1 MFDEPYDHITF
12 GNTAYNDQFAKIN
25 VLDHGLNQYK
35 TSLGRRCLP
44 FDWVAVHWTSKMDNM
59 GHPKQVENSY
69 QTRGESDP
77 MVYQLGHYYSMKC
90 WEMAAVNM
98 HAGEQFLMECPEY
111 YAHGGAPCYA
121 VGDDGF

>member
-1 MFDEPYDHITF
+1 MFDSPYDHITY
-12 GNTAYNDQFAKIN
+12 GNTAYYDDFDKIK

-35 TSLGRRCLP
+35 TSLGRRCQP

-69 QTRGESDP
+69 VQRGEADP
-77 MVYQLGHYYSMKC
+77 MVYQLGNYITMKC

-98 HAGEQFLMECPEY
+98 HAGE
-111 YAHGGAPCYA
+111 
-121 VGDDGF
+121 